1 MEPETLLAGDR
12 MKPGARVLM
21 KHSEDFSYHTK
32 SGIILEV
39 QGENLKI
46 LWEDC
51 VVSTCAWR
59 ILSTAWRIEE

>member
-1 MEPETLLAGDR
+1 
-12 MKPGARVLM
+12 M
-21 KHSEDFSYHTK
+21 KHVEDSSYRTK

-51 VVSTCAWR
+51 VVSTCARR

>member
-1 MEPETLLAGDR
+1 MEPETLLAGDHL
-12 MKPGARVLM
+12 KPGACVLM
-21 KHSEDFSYHTK
+21 KHVEDSSYRTK

-59 ILSTAWRIEE
+59 RLSIAWRIEE